1 MMHLLQVPDM
11 YLIFPSEDVHVAA
24 PLRRFS
30 HATPQ
35 KKPSGQ
41 ARIMPGERQ
50 GLRKFERAWLQNIVE
65 YNGHLADIL
74 SSFELESSSVVG
86 RNRCEG
92 NASVVAC
99 HDTLSAA

>member
-11 YLIFPSEDVHVAA
+11 DLIFPSEDVHVAA

-74 SSFELESSSVVG
+74 SRSFKL
-86 RNRCEG
+86 
-92 NASVVAC
+92 
-99 HDTLSAA
+99 

>member
-1 MMHLLQVPDM
+1 MD
-11 YLIFPSEDVHVAA
+11 LIFPSEDVHVAA

-41 ARIMPGERQ
+41 ARIMPGEDKASENLK
-50 GLRKFERAWLQNIVE
+50 GHGCKILWNTMVILQT
-65 YNGHLADIL
+65 YFQDL

-92 NASVVAC
+92 NASDVAC